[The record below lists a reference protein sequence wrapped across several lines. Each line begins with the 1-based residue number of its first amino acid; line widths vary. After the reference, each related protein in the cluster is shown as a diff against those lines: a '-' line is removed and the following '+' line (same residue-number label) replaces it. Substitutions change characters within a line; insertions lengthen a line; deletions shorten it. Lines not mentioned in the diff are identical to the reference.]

1 MKIRHWI
8 LGSAA
13 VAVLLAAGAGSSMA
27 GFTAQAEYEGNAQS
41 ATLASLFPLELNPIH
56 ITAAAKGSK
65 GTDAAP
71 LGTLVDQDPGGHVPT
86 VTFGG
91 PSGLSLS
98 STSEPLTPGGFDGL
112 TLDGLASL
120 NPGQYTVTVT
130 VSLGGFTESA
140 STEVTVAPP
149 PSPSPSPSQSGM
161 QPHTS
166 PSNNVPPSSSDSGGS
181 PSGGQ
186 SPVSGN

>member
-71 LGTLVDQDPGGHVPT
+71 LGTLVDQPGGHVPT
-86 VTFGG
+86 VTFDG

-98 STSEPLTPGGFDGL
+98 STSEPLTPGGVDGL

-140 STEVTVAPP
+140 STQVTVAPP

-166 PSNNVPPSSSDSGGS
+166 PSNNVPPSSSDSGG
-181 PSGGQ
+181 Q